1 MINLKE
7 AWEWSKHYRDQRR
20 QWREAQT
27 VRELGERGARWARG
41 ELGAHPSGYDVPDPE
56 TVPMLPV
63 LARANEA
70 GFFTYQSQ
78 QGGRFEEGADGV
90 VEAKAWV
97 QGYLERS
104 ELEEFR
110 RHLEGAGMLVLD
122 SMTDDEPTV
131 RYLDR
136 EEEVGG
142 TWRARRDDSL
152 SHVSSA
158 ACDALADAADLYVL
172 DVVWC
177 RNDAL
182 WIALDGWAASRGA

>member
-1 MINLKE
+1 MIFEKIRQGIDE
-7 AWEWSKHYRDQRR
+7 ARYYRQQRAHWR
-20 QWREAQT
+20 QART
-27 VRELGERGARWARG
+27 VSELGERGARWARG
-41 ELGAHPSGYDVPDPE
+41 ELGAHPNGYDVPDPE

-63 LARANEA
+63 LARANDA

-78 QGGRFEEGADGV
+78 QGGRFEEGPDGL
-90 VEAKAWV
+90 VETKAWV

-104 ELEEFR
+104 ALQEFR

-122 SMTDDEPTV
+122 SMIDDEPTV

-158 ACDALADAADLYVL
+158 ACNALADAADLYVL

-182 WIALDGWAASRGA
+182 WQALDEWSASR